1 MNSNRNGC
9 DRQKCLIFIVI
20 PLLKLENIELA
31 VLFLYDFSLYEC
43 KVQNQGKSEFGV
55 YDYIAIRLKDSLL
68 RKCK

>member
-31 VLFLYDFSLYEC
+31 VLFLYDFSF
-43 KVQNQGKSEFGV
+43 SV
-55 YDYIAIRLKDSLL
+55 YMNVKFRTKENPNLVFMIISQ
-68 RKCK
+68 